1 MARELASRCLAAA
14 LFLLLLLLSV
24 SLWPLFVL
32 AWLEIK
38 IHEIRQAKT
47 LKKLSQMSEGIKAIF
62 L

>member
-32 AWLEIK
+32 AWLEVDGAGQEDCMLLVLEGLS
-38 IHEIRQAKT
+38 EI
-47 LKKLSQMSEGIKAIF
+47 
-62 L
+62 